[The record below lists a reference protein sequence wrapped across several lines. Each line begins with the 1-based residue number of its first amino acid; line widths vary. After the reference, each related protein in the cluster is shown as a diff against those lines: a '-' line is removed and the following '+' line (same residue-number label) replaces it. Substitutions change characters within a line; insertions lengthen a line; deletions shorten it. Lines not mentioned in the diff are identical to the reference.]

1 MNMRF
6 SCRFLDPTL
15 SDWVTR
21 KNLWL
26 LAGALV
32 VTGCSGF
39 KTFDPKSPPDFVT
52 VKPTKFYLKGPM
64 QLEKPDE
71 LPAEAFVK
79 LMKRD
84 PGFCVVVLD
93 DGRTGWVDTRHL
105 RPAPPS
111 GHPVRKAEIIPER
124 MVKYVPVA
132 LPELEPDLKL
142 PVSDVPENLSPTQ
155 TPKTIP

>member
-1 MNMRF
+1 
-6 SCRFLDPTL
+6 
-15 SDWVTR
+15 
-21 KNLWL
+21 
-26 LAGALV
+26 
-32 VTGCSGF
+32 
-39 KTFDPKSPPDFVT
+39 
-52 VKPTKFYLKGPM
+52 
-64 QLEKPDE
+64 
-71 LPAEAFVK
+71 
-79 LMKRD
+79 
-84 PGFCVVVLD
+84 
-93 DGRTGWVDTRHL
+93 RTGWVDTRHL